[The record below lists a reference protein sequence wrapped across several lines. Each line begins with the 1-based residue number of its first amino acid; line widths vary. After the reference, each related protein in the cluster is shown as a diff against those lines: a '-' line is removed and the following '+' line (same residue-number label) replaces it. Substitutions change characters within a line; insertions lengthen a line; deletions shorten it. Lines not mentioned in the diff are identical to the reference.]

1 MSFKANNIKK
11 LGEVPTTKVGI
22 SPISKPHTPTPTL
35 GLNKQELEL
44 LLYCIKHSTF
54 QGTSIELVYNLVSK
68 LQNYLLNTNK

>member
-11 LGEVPTTKVGI
+11 LGEVPAKKAGI
-22 SPISKPHTPTPTL
+22 SPILKTPPPKPNL
-35 GLNKQELEL
+35 ELNKQELEL

-54 QGTSIELVYNLVSK
+54 QGTNIELVYNLVSK

>member
-11 LGEVPTTKVGI
+11 LGEVPAKKAGI
-22 SPISKPHTPTPTL
+22 SPILETQTTKPSL
-35 GLNKQELEL
+35 ELSKQELEL

-54 QGTSIELVYNLVSK
+54 QGASIELVYNLVSK